1 MAKDITT
8 ATAAATTTAKVKR
21 FHQRARFLGGDG
33 ATVTIFINES
43 KKGGYN
49 LGSTLR
55 EQGAKPATGCTYAAP
70 DLDTAKAKFNE
81 LVEVAIAHGWTM
93 KVKKVREPKA
103 PAFTADT
110 FPTATPYVPGLAF
123 PKVKAAKKSAAKK
136 SAKK

>member
-8 ATAAATTTAKVKR
+8 ATATTTAKVKR

-49 LGSTLR
+49 LGTTLR
-55 EQGAKPATGCTYAAP
+55 ELSKKPQTGCTTSTP
-70 DLDTAKAKFNE
+70 DLTTAQ
-81 LVEVAIAHGWTM
+81 VEFEKLCGVALAHGWTK